1 MKMDFEKLT
10 RIVEERVPTA
20 RATYVPEAKQIV
32 VTFTNRPGV
41 EISLLTPWHQN
52 NLNRGDMSYDDL
64 EELLHSVRTLAAF
77 SIEKKRPRR
86 ASSDLE
92 L

>member
-1 MKMDFEKLT
+1 MVFDDNYC
-10 RIVEERVPTA
+10 IVFYELVLP
-20 RATYVPEAKQIV
+20 
-32 VTFTNRPGV
+32 
-41 EISLLTPWHQN
+41 

-64 EELLHSVRTLAAF
+64 EELLHSVRTFAAF